1 MPLPAASLDALQ
13 HHAGRYFDYAEE
25 FCRRGAPELA
35 APFYRQAYVLLQAA
49 SQPGAAGP
57 SSRPQAQPIPAQPST
72 PISMPAEPAE
82 SSSAEAS
89 AKPDAGESFATALAA
104 LRRRLSRETAAAV
117 RGELQQLRQQGCRAA
132 ELAKL
137 EGVAALLLE
146 DRGTAERHFREALA
160 LDPRHYGA
168 LVNLGGLLLAEGR
181 GEQAIPLLQQA
192 LEQVAPDSPEALPAL
207 TNLSLAHQRA
217 GQAMEAALLVQ
228 RVQRLRPGHLR
239 PERLLEAAQTLQEM
253 GEDPAAIELLD
264 WLAQHQP
271 SPPALRLLAA
281 LLERRGDYRQAA
293 LVYRRL
299 HPEPFP
305 EPQIADSAAP
315 QLSGGPS
322 ASPLS
327 DSPQTGRPPA
337 SASIQTS
344 ISPSDLQ

>member
-1 MPLPAASLDALQ
+1 MAVPLPATSLDALQ

-49 SQPGAAGP
+49 GRGEGPDHPSPGPALERSVPVKSAPVEPASVASGSVQPGPLPPGP
-57 SSRPQAQPIPAQPST
+57 PPPPLAQLL
-72 PISMPAEPAE
+72 
-82 SSSAEAS
+82 
-89 AKPDAGESFATALAA
+89 DG
-104 LRRRLSRETAAAV
+104 LRRRLNPETAAAV
-117 RGELQQLRQQGCRAA
+117 QTELQRLRQQGCREP

-137 EGVAALLLE
+137 EGVAALLLQ
-146 DRGTAERHFREALA
+146 DRAAAERHFREALA

-168 LVNLGGLLLAEGR
+168 LVNLGGLLLADGR
-181 GEQAIPLLQQA
+181 GAQAIPLLQQA
-192 LEQVAPDSPEALPAL
+192 LEQVESDSPEALPAL
-207 TNLSLAHQRA
+207 TNLSLAHQQA
-217 GQAMEAALLVQ
+217 GQAMEAALLVR

-253 GEDPAAIELLD
+253 GDDPAAIELLD

-299 HPEPFP
+299 YAEP
-305 EPQIADSAAP
+305 
-315 QLSGGPS
+315 
-322 ASPLS
+322 SP
-327 DSPQTGRPPA
+327 DPQTSGRG
-337 SASIQTS
+337 
-344 ISPSDLQ
+344 SDGRTPDGRGSGAR